1 VGLAQ
6 REIEAAGI
14 ATVSLSMIPDFT
26 AAPGAPRVAGISYPL
41 SRPFGNPGDAQGQR
55 AILRAALGV
64 LDEAEQPGTV
74 ATLPFTWPEPAKLVR
89 REKLSD
95 PPPIA
100 KLLVKKPWL
109 YFKLVS
115 GDIPLAAQDDA

>member
-1 VGLAQ
+1 
-6 REIEAAGI
+6 
-14 ATVSLSMIPDFT
+14 MIPDFT
-26 AAPGAPRVAGISYPL
+26 AAPGAPRVAGIAYPL
-41 SRPFGNPGDAQGQR
+41 SRPLGNPGDEHGQR
-55 AILRAALGV
+55 DILRAALAV
-64 LDEAEQPGTV
+64 LEEAEGPGAVT
-74 ATLPFTWPEPAKLVR
+74 TLPFTWPEPAKQVR

-115 GDIPLAAQDDA
+115 GDIPLGAGDDA

>member
-41 SRPFGNPGDAQGQR
+41 SRPLGNPGDAQGQR
-55 AILRAALGV
+55 DILRAALAV
-64 LDEAEQPGTV
+64 LEEAEEPGAV
-74 ATLPFTWPEPAKLVR
+74 ATLPFTWPEPAKTVR
-89 REKLSD
+89 REKLTE

-100 KLLVKKPWL
+100 KLLKAKPWL

-115 GDIPLAAQDDA
+115 GDIPATSETTS